1 MLGSIYH
8 GVPLPTIRE
17 LVGAIAERDGVEA
30 TILLGRDG
38 LVIDGHTAAGLDAEH
53 LAAHVP
59 ALVSAAD
66 ELSAQGARG
75 SLVTAILEHERGM
88 AIVSTLSNEATLLVL
103 VHPSANVG
111 SLLFDLRRHRGQIAS
126 LV

>member
-1 MLGSIYH
+1 M
-8 GVPLPTIRE
+8 PTIRE
-17 LVGAIAERDGVEA
+17 LVGAIAQRDGVEA

-38 LVIDGHTAAGLDAEH
+38 LIIDGRTSAGLDAEH

-59 ALVSAAD
+59 ALVTAAE
-66 ELSAQGARG
+66 ELSAQGSRG
-75 SLVTAILEHERGM
+75 GLVTAVLEHERGM
-88 AIVSTLSNEATLLVL
+88 AIVSTLSSEATLLVL
-103 VHPSANVG
+103 VHSSANVG